1 MLSEQETNPPIQSKT
16 VDPNVLI
23 NEVRVQ
29 TLGELAHYH
38 WQLVPDKG
46 QDGFAAEFFRPMSA
60 DTSIN
65 GEQFRAEFV
74 KLAHSATPVDLRFAA
89 MTVACAYCV
98 DVSRLLAQG
107 ERELAWWSMSEAR
120 YWCGVTLSSRGIEAA
135 RTTTITAT
143 IRETG
148 RKAANAGVARRL
160 SATKEEAFRLAR
172 ESRPQEKGWRSRR
185 QAMLAIKD
193 RVVAFSGQE
202 GRQQI
207 TKTGAEKTI
216 YGWLAEMPDAD
227 VLFSKSDFADERAAI
242 SK

>member
-1 MLSEQETNPPIQSKT
+1 MLSEQETNSPIQSKS
-16 VDPNVLI
+16 VDPDVLI
-23 NEVRVQ
+23 NEIRVQ

-46 QDGFAAEFFRPMSA
+46 HDGFAAEFFRPMSA
-60 DTSIN
+60 DASIN
-65 GEQFRAEFV
+65 GEQFRGEFV
-74 KLAHSATPVDLRFAA
+74 KLGQSGTPVDLRFAA

-135 RTTTITAT
+135 RMTTITAT
-143 IRETG
+143 ISGTG
-148 RKAANAGVARRL
+148 RKSANAGVARRL

-172 ESRPQEKGWRSRR
+172 ECRPQEKGWKSRR

-193 RVVAFSGQE
+193 RVVAFSGHE

-227 VLFSKSDFADERAAI
+227 VLFSRSDQADERAAI
-242 SK
+242 S